1 MENLTQLEQLNLTI
15 LESEIVK
22 SLIPMLYAE
31 PGFSDVDV
39 HDLKSDLNISTNTL
53 RGGIGSL
60 VKKGILF
67 IDKAEDNGSG
77 YDLIHLSEKYWYLH
91 SPSWAAESRF

>member
-1 MENLTQLEQLNLTI
+1 MKNLTQLEQLNLTT

-31 PGFSDVDV
+31 PGFSDVDAR
-39 HDLKSDLNISTNTL
+39 DLEKVTGISTKSL

-60 VKKGILF
+60 VKKEILF
-67 IDKAEDNGSG
+67 IDKAEDNGCG
-77 YDLIHLSEKYWYLH
+77 YDLIHLSEKFWYLH